1 MSNPPPPPP
10 PPAWTGLFNEA
21 LDDLAATLTTITG
34 LPVVLDPRNIRPGCA
49 LIQAPSFTAFNY
61 NIAKME
67 IPVTLISSGPGNL
80 DALRQL
86 LDLAAK
92 VLDKNVAVTEGRPVA
107 VDIGGTSTAGYELI
121 VAVQAQTG

>member
-1 MSNPPPPPP
+1 MPHPEPTPYG
-10 PPAWTGLFNEA
+10 GLFNEA
-21 LDDLAATLTTITG
+21 LDDLAATLATITG

-49 LIQAPSFTAFNY
+49 LIQAPSFTMFNY

-92 VLDKNVAVTEGRPVA
+92 VVAKNVAVVEGRPVA
-107 VDIGGTSTAGYELI
+107 VDIGGTSTAGYELT
-121 VAVQAQTG
+121 VALQAQTG